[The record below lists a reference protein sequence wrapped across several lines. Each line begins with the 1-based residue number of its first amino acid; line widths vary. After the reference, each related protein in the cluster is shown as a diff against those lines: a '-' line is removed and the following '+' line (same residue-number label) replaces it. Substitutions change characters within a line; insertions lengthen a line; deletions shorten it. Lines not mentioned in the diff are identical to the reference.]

1 MSPIHVDRGGFAGVS
16 GISGPQGDSRGG
28 GGEGGGGATDR
39 DTCREAARGEGAQV
53 HKLSAVGAP
62 HPLVLESPQST
73 LEALL
78 IVSRYRHAT
87 EPQALAHL

>member
-1 MSPIHVDRGGFAGVS
+1 MCLVS
-16 GISGPQGDSRGG
+16 VGHRERPRVWGCGGG
-28 GGEGGGGATDR
+28 GGEQAADSE
-39 DTCREAARGEGAQV
+39 TCREAARREGAQV